1 MNWDSLLP
9 SQYSFSEAIQSMANG
24 EAFLQGLT
32 DLFILAT
39 WWLAALIFVWALI
52 ETAFSFSRTR
62 RFGQGLPQPG
72 AATRFEDTRAEWVKR
87 NGSLANAFDE
97 LLVEVPRSSASL

>member
-9 SQYSFSEAIQSMANG
+9 RQYSFFDAIQSMANG

-39 WWLAALIFVWALI
+39 WWLGAVVFVWALI
-52 ETAFSFSRTR
+52 VTALSFSRTR
-62 RFGQGLPQPG
+62 RFERGLPKPG
-72 AATRFEDTRAEWVKR
+72 GATRDQGGMGEEKR
-87 NGSLANAFDE
+87 LFGARL
-97 LLVEVPRSSASL
+97 